1 MATVRQPKTFV
12 KNTTITNAPPSAIDG
27 NTTSVRAQQ
36 HLGGDGEIQREEKK
50 GKVQKHTHTE
60 DPVEIYEN
68 FLDFC
73 DWGRRVLDGREVLFK
88 KKKTFTTKK
97 SNTLRW
103 WWIWKP

>member
-1 MATVRQPKTFV
+1 MGSPQKTKQNRRDTKNTQKKKKIKPKLPIVATVRQPKTFV

-73 DWGRRVLDGREVLFK
+73 D
-88 KKKTFTTKK
+88 
-97 SNTLRW
+97 
-103 WWIWKP
+103 